1 MLDSRHLLFTY
12 LHLAADKPQA
22 EGLMKSG
29 ATCIAY
35 ETVTSRTGA
44 LPLLKPMSE
53 VAGRMSIQVGAHY
66 LEKEP
71 GGRGVLLG
79 GVPGVAPAKVAILGG
94 GVAGVNAAQM
104 AVGMRADV
112 TIYDIS
118 NERLAELDMFFGSQI
133 KTAYASRDA
142 IARAVDEAE
151 LVIGAVLV
159 PGAAAP
165 KLVTR
170 DMLKTMKRG
179 SVLVDIA
186 IDQGGCFETSHATT
200 HSDPVYEV
208 DGVIHYCVANMPGA
222 VARTSAFA
230 LNNAT
235 LPFAIKLANLGAE
248 AAMAE
253 DPHLANGLNVSG
265 DKIHPCRGGSAGF
278 APQAASGRL
287 EGQTQR
293 LGHRLVADLAA
304 RDVEAVGEMR
314 IRRHRRL
321 GAVVGQL
328 QRERQGRVVEREGRG
343 AGDRAGHV
351 GDAIMDHA
359 VDLVDRIVMGGRAT
373 VSKQPPW
380 SIAMSTS
387 TEPRF
392 IVFSMSRVTS
402 LGAAAPG
409 TSTAP
414 ITSSASSTASAIAA
428 LEA

>member
-1 MLDSRHLLFTY
+1 MRIGVPKEIKNHEYRVGLTPASVAELVAAGHEVVVETKAGMGIDFADAAYTKVGATILSDAAAVFDTADMIVKVKEPQPQEIALLKPRHLLFTY

-22 EGLMKSG
+22 EGLMASG

-35 ETVTSRTGA
+35 ETVTSRSGA

-66 LEKEP
+66 LEKEQ

-94 GVAGVNAAQM
+94 GVAGINAAQI
-104 AVGMRADV
+104 ATGQRADV
-112 TIYDIS
+112 TIYDI
-118 NERLAELDMFFGSQI
+118 NNDRLAELDMYFGSTI
-133 KTAYASRDA
+133 KTAFASKAA
-142 IARAVDEAE
+142 IAAAIQEAE

-170 DMLKTMKRG
+170 EMLKTMKRG

-200 HSDPVYEV
+200 HADPVYTI

-235 LPFAIKLANLGAE
+235 LPFALKLANLGAE
-248 AAMAE
+248 KAMAE

-265 DKIHPCRGGSAGF
+265 GKIRH
-278 APQAASGRL
+278 
-287 EGQTQR
+287 
-293 LGHRLVADLAA
+293 
-304 RDVEAVGEMR
+304 EAVAEA
-314 IRRHRRL
+314 L
-321 GAVVGQL
+321 GL
-328 QRERQGRVVEREGRG
+328 PFE
-343 AGDRAGHV
+343 
-351 GDAIMDHA
+351 
-359 VDLVDRIVMGGRAT
+359 
-373 VSKQPPW
+373 
-380 SIAMSTS
+380 
-387 TEPRF
+387 
-392 IVFSMSRVTS
+392 
-402 LGAAAPG
+402 AAA
-409 TSTAP
+409 
-414 ITSSASSTASAIAA
+414 
-428 LEA
+428 